1 MFWSLIKN
9 KFVGH
14 NKSNAKDRYM
24 DSFGGGFLSN
34 LLWLAFWHFVDL
46 LIMYD
51 SKLLKLSLSAY
62 RNNH

>member
-24 DSFGGGFLSN
+24 DSFGGGFSKQF
-34 LLWLAFWHFVDL
+34 A
-46 LIMYD
+46 LIGILTFCRPTDYV
-51 SKLLKLSLSAY
+51 
-62 RNNH
+62 RQ